1 MHRFQPRVHLV
12 TRRNPLDTSPIVDLE
27 RENYHTY
34 VFTETVFTAV
44 TAYQNQLITKLKI
57 DSNPFAK
64 GFRDS
69 SRLNDY
75 ESDFGPYGM
84 GPGGPGMGMM
94 GPPMGMMGFGPPPG
108 PPSHLMDPSMAAM
121 LFRNSPLFA
130 AASQANSANND
141 AAAVAAAVAA
151 NSAVAAAQQAQQ
163 VQAAAANPSSANST
177 SSQIAAA
184 QAAVANANEQ
194 NNNLMA
200 EKARIAVS
208 MMLAQTSNTLSSKS
222 PNLEAQQLQALIAAH
237 QQQQALYGRVPP
249 ALWPGLQGLP
259 SPFGLLNS
267 AMGGQNT
274 AGSPNSSSSPSG
286 SPVSPV
292 VSVATPT
299 NGSVVSP
306 RPMLP
311 LGLQRFTPY
320 VLPKASSS
328 PPLTSNLN
336 ALPKASP
343 PMSPAPSAGSPPS
356 AGHAHHEDHQR
367 VTPTRSP
374 CDTPPSRELSPPS
387 AVAPPSV
394 SPPQN

>member
-108 PPSHLMDPSMAAM
+108 PPSHMMDPQMAAM

-151 NSAVAAAQQAQQ
+151 NSAVAAAQQAQ
-163 VQAAAANPSSANST
+163 AAAANPSSSNST

-356 AGHAHHEDHQR
+356 VGHAHHEDHHR

-394 SPPQN
+394 SPPRN